1 MRHPG
6 EGGHRRTENL
16 WMRRSLR
23 KVGRQRRG
31 ASPLE
36 DDNVDESGE
45 SEGDDEDL
53 EVLRRALDE
62 S

>member
-1 MRHPG
+1 
-6 EGGHRRTENL
+6 
-16 WMRRSLR
+16 MRRSLR

-36 DDNVDESGE
+36 DDNVDESGD
-45 SEGDDEDL
+45 SEGDGEDL
-53 EVLRRALDE
+53 GVLRHTLDA